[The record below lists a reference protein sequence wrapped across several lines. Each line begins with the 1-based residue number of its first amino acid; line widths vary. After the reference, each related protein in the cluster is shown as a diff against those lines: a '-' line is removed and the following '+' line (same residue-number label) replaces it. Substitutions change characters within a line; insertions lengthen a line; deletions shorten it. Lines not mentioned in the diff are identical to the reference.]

1 LVALHDELRLNCIHA
16 LIGRRKEHEMA
27 TRKPRAEAPAFP
39 AQPDA
44 ASAGFT
50 KQELAAVF
58 ITAGIFA
65 GPYGETV
72 MLAKGRKPLEKV
84 VDAALDVFDVTL
96 DRIHAR
102 AAA

>member
-1 LVALHDELRLNCIHA
+1 
-16 LIGRRKEHEMA
+16 MA
-27 TRKPRAEAPAFP
+27 TKKHKAEAPAFP

-44 ASAGFT
+44 KSAGFT

-72 MLAKGRKPLEKV
+72 MAVRGRKALEKV
-84 VDAALDVFDVTL
+84 VDAALDTFDVTL
-96 DRIHAR
+96 ERIQAR

>member
-1 LVALHDELRLNCIHA
+1 
-16 LIGRRKEHEMA
+16 MA
-27 TRKPRAEAPAFP
+27 TKKHKAEAPAFP

-44 ASAGFT
+44 VSAGFT
-50 KQELAAVF
+50 KQELAAVI

-72 MLAKGRKPLEKV
+72 MKSTGKKSLAHV
-84 VDAALDVFDVTL
+84 ADAALDMFDVTL